1 MQDISLQSISKI
13 KMIDF
18 EIFPTGISVLIV
30 SLVFVC
36 CIIIHFFRVL
46 SFLVQYNK
54 TEKSIC
60 ILVSNTYR
68 IEIMNLLQQVH
79 VHNRNIPL
87 KGPKLRHKLNT
98 QSKSTRIM

>member
-60 ILVSNTYR
+60 IFVSNTYR
-68 IEIMNLLQQVH
+68 IEIMLLYSKCTSIIETF
-79 VHNRNIPL
+79 RL
-87 KGPKLRHKLNT
+87 KGPNLDIN
-98 QSKSTRIM
+98 